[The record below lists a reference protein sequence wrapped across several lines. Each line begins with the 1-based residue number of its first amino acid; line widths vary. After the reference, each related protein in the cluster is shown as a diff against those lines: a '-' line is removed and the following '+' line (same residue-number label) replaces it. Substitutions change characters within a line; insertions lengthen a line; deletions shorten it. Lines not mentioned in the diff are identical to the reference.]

1 MGDRILSKKQLSSLS
16 NLSGEEKTAKAVE
29 YMKGAFVDGMLNL
42 SSDKLAV
49 SYRASVEATGR
60 NGSTSKRIWKSGL
73 LGAAAEEGNS
83 LASRHQGMMGKGDPV
98 KLKLARMSREYAEQA
113 SEASESAKEKLLDNN
128 SDVAKGIERLAN
140 TVVNNME
147 DNSHL
152 RPRGGMGKAVLG
164 LAAGLMIG
172 GYASGNPLKDKS
184 ADEVNKEHQQQ
195 QQTMSIPEF
204 LEKDSGYVTGNTQ
217 QGYIINIKA
226 DTKKGRKYMEKIMS
240 KAAEATVGGA
250 VSINMNIKNKSNNGT
265 ITDSDIENYIN
276 KNF

>member
-1 MGDRILSKKQLSSLS
+1 
-16 NLSGEEKTAKAVE
+16 
-29 YMKGAFVDGMLNL
+29 
-42 SSDKLAV
+42 
-49 SYRASVEATGR
+49 
-60 NGSTSKRIWKSGL
+60 
-73 LGAAAEEGNS
+73 
-83 LASRHQGMMGKGDPV
+83 MMGKGDPV

-128 SDVAKGIERLAN
+128 SDVSKGIERLAN

-147 DNSHL
+147 DSSHL

-195 QQTMSIPEF
+195 QTMSIPEF

-226 DTKKGRKYMEKIMS
+226 DTRKGRKYMERIMS

-250 VSINMNIKNKSNNGT
+250 VSINMNIKNKNNGT

-276 KNF
+276 RNF